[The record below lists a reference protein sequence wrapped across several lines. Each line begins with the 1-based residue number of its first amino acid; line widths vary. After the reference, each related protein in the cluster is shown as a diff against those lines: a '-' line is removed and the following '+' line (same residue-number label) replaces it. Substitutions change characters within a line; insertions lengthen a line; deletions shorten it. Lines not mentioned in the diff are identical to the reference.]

1 MFESCGPLA
10 SDFAGGFPNETQN
23 RSIRSAKPAQERE
36 LRLSFGRLYL
46 QIISAF
52 CRPRQHNGDLLRP
65 VGARNRPRR
74 WELDRGHRPLDAGLV
89 GARARLVSPPKPKS
103 GPGPRARQR
112 ARSSECNSA
121 TIIPGTTESFNPLT
135 SQWEKSPLNTVG
147 NTNGGSWHCVIS
159 RRSKQKEAT
168 YDFLIFLRSWQTR
181 RTPFSMLPMGG
192 QGCNQA

>member
-89 GARARLVSPPKPKS
+89 GARARLVSTPKPKS
-103 GPGPRARQR
+103 RRLLTTAEIMKASTILRKSRA
-112 ARSSECNSA
+112 
-121 TIIPGTTESFNPLT
+121 T
-135 SQWEKSPLNTVG
+135 
-147 NTNGGSWHCVIS
+147 
-159 RRSKQKEAT
+159 
-168 YDFLIFLRSWQTR
+168 FLRGR
-181 RTPFSMLPMGG
+181 RFFVSCWATPVPEFP
-192 QGCNQA
+192 AF